1 MKPEEVPSYVKN
13 KPEEIRSKWLI
24 IFNRVEKELGK
35 PEAFIAANGWLK
47 RELKKQNFLKRSV
60 VSFDIE
66 SEGEFIKRSSDGDE
80 YISLVL
86 NTTNPHYDGRV
97 FTEELLRSWADAINL
112 NPIVGDI
119 DHTQYDELLSGFNS
133 DKKIIETLK
142 NKKGIAKSL
151 KAIFENGRLWVRAVI
166 DKRYKKMIQ
175 NSKGVSAEAFI
186 TETDDSDKKVLKA
199 DLLGFTFNINTK
211 PADSGAVV
219 V

>member
-1 MKPEEVPSYVKN
+1 MILPSYIKN
-13 KPEEIRSKWLI
+13 KPEEIQKKWLSI
-24 IFNRVEKELGK
+24 YTRVEKELGK
-35 PEAFIAANGWLK
+35 PEALIAANGWLK
-47 RELKKQNFLKRSV
+47 RELAKQKFLKRSV
-60 VSFDIE
+60 VNFEIDSSD
-66 SEGEFIKRSSDGDE
+66 GEFIKRSTEGDD

-86 NTTNPHYDGRV
+86 NTTSPHYDGRI
-97 FTEELLRSWADAINL
+97 FTEDLLRGWADYINK

-166 DKRYKKMIQ
+166 DKRYKKLIQ

-186 TETDDSDKKVLKA
+186 TETDDSDKKILKA